1 MAVNISK
8 FLSLVLRHDP
18 DKIGVKLDSAGWID
32 VDDLLEALASHGVEL
47 TRDDLDEIVRT
58 SDKQRFA
65 YSEDGTQIRANQGHS
80 VPVDLELEP
89 AEPPTSLFHG
99 TVDKFVDSIKKHGIL
114 KRERHHVHL
123 SADYDTA
130 SKVGG
135 RRGKAVVLVID
146 ADAMVGAG
154 HAFYRTANGV
164 WLVEHVPTKYIEFP
178 DNNGPLFASTKAA
191 DDAAD
196 DAAAAAADEADDAA
210 AAGDDPGAS
219 DAARPAS
226 RNAGGNAAGSVA
238 RAERIAIAKTTLAAC
253 DAGFYT
259 NAAGARVDIGDNVED
274 AAEGTVMYDKD
285 LVARV
290 PIAPRFQTRFAVTAE
305 STLAATTRLERDG
318 VGHVACL
325 NFASAKRPGGGFLG
339 GSQAQEESLAR
350 ASSLFVCLRMLPE
363 YYEKNIATRS
373 ALYLD
378 LVVFSPF
385 VPFIRDDDGG
395 WLDRPVLA
403 SVITAAAPNASALRQ
418 TGKYD
423 AAVVE
428 STLRSRADLAL
439 AAAAQHG
446 VERYVLGAW
455 GAGVFGNDPSAVAVI
470 FADLLRGRYAGVF
483 SEVVFAVLGGAGRP
497 NYDAFARVFASS

>member
-1 MAVNISK
+1 I
-8 FLSLVLRHDP
+8 
-18 DKIGVKLDSAGWID
+18 
-32 VDDLLEALASHGVEL
+32 AS
-47 TRDDLDEIVRT
+47 
-58 SDKQRFA
+58 
-65 YSEDGTQIRANQGHS
+65 IR
-80 VPVDLELEP
+80 
-89 AEPPTSLFHG
+89 
-99 TVDKFVDSIKKHGIL
+99 KHGIL

-130 SKVGG
+130 SKVGS

-146 ADAMVGAG
+146 ADAMVGDG
-154 HAFYRTANGV
+154 HKFYRTANGV
-164 WLVEHVPTKYIEFP
+164 WLVEHVPTKYIELP
-178 DNNGPLFASTKAA
+178 DDGPLFAAATSTRAEN
-191 DDAAD
+191 DAAD
-196 DAAAAAADEADDAA
+196 DAAAAAADAADDAA
-210 AAGDDPGAS
+210 AAGTEDGADPGAS
-219 DAARPAS
+219 DVGRPAYG
-226 RNAGGNAAGSVA
+226 NAGGNAAGSVA
-238 RAERIAIAKTTLAAC
+238 RGQRIAIAKATLAAC

-259 NAAGARVDIGDNVED
+259 NAAGARVEIGDQVED

-305 STLAATTRLERDG
+305 STLVATTRLERDG
-318 VGHVACL
+318 VGHVGCL

-350 ASSLFVCLRMLPE
+350 ASSLYVCLRMIPE
-363 YYEKNIATRS
+363 YYEQNIALRS

-378 LVVFSPF
+378 LVLFSPF
-385 VPFIRDDDGG
+385 VPFIRDDDGA

-418 TGKYD
+418 NGKYD

-428 STLRSRADLAL
+428 STLRARADLAL

>member
-18 DKIGVKLDSAGWID
+18 DRIGVKLDSAGWID
-32 VDDLLEALASHGVEL
+32 VDDLLEALGSHGVEL
-47 TRDDLDEIVRT
+47 TRADLDDIVRT

-65 YSEDGTQIRANQGHS
+65 YSEDRTQIRANQGHS
-80 VPVDLELEP
+80 IEVDLQLEP

-99 TVDKFVDSIKKHGIL
+99 TVDKFLDSINKHGIL

-130 SKVGG
+130 SKVGS
-135 RRGKAVVLVID
+135 RRGRPVVLVVD
-146 ADAMVGAG
+146 ADAMVRDG
-154 HAFYRTANGV
+154 HKFFRTANGV
-164 WLVEHVPTKYIEFP
+164 WLVEHVPTSYIEFP
-178 DNNGPLFASTKAA
+178 SDDGPLFASTKAA
-191 DDAAD
+191 NDAAD
-196 DAAAAAADEADDAA
+196 DAAAAAADEAEEGDAA
-210 AAGDDPGAS
+210 GS
-219 DAARPAS
+219 AARPYIS
-226 RNAGGNAAGSVA
+226 RNTGGSQAA
-238 RAERIAIAKTTLAAC
+238 RAQRIALAKSTLAAC

-259 NAAGARVDIGDNVED
+259 NPAGARVEIADQVED

-290 PIAPRFQTRFAVTAE
+290 PIAPRFQTRFTVTAE

-318 VGHVACL
+318 VGHVGCL
-325 NFASAKRPGGGFLG
+325 NFASAKHPGGGFLG

-350 ASSLFVCLRMLPE
+350 TSSLYVCLKMVPE
-363 YYEKNIATRS
+363 YYEKNVALRS

-403 SVITAAAPNASALRQ
+403 SVVTAAAPNASALRQ
-418 TGKYD
+418 QGKYD

-428 STLRSRADLAL
+428 STLRARADLAL

-446 VERYVLGAW
+446 IERYVLGAW